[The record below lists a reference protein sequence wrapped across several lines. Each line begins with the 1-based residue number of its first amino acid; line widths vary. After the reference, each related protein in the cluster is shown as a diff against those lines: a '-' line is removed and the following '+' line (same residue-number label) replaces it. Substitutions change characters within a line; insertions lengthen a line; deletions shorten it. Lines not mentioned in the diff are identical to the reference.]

1 VTGGWWGAPQGVAD
15 PLDMIIRET
24 LTKALPAIVDPDEIV
39 TAAKAVRGEVEKAG
53 YVRTSVERLFWE
65 QPDFWH
71 EPHPQ
76 PVKSKT
82 FEVDG
87 VVSRTV

>member
-1 VTGGWWGAPQGVAD
+1 VIGGWWGAPQGVAD

-24 LTKALPAIVDPDEIV
+24 LTKALPSIDYEEIIP
-39 TAAKAVRGEVEKAG
+39 AAKAVRDGVEKAG
-53 YVRTSVERLFWE
+53 YIRTSVERLFWE
-65 QPDFWH
+65 QPDFLH

-76 PVKSKT
+76 PVKGKT

-87 VVSRTV
+87 VISRTV